1 MSALGSKADI
11 RDPARR
17 SAKDPDI
24 GRAYPGA
31 PQLHFAIHE
40 DASCNALARRWRAFE
55 LKRAAVAL
63 ERETR

>member
-1 MSALGSKADI
+1 MSHNLYYPRHS
-11 RDPARR
+11 RR
-17 SAKDPDI
+17 SYTSPS
-24 GRAYPGA
+24 
-31 PQLHFAIHE
+31 LVHE